1 MSEAPAVGLRTPL
14 RRPDFRRL
22 WLAQTISDLGDG
34 LTNLALMLLALKLS
48 GSPAA
53 VAAILIL
60 LEVPQVTLGL
70 AAGVFVDRWERRRVM
85 LASDLLRALVVLG
98 FVAVDSADL
107 LWLLFVLAFAQ
118 ASVGTFFSP
127 ARTALVA
134 SVLPAEE
141 LFAAN
146 SLGQLSRVLS
156 TVLGASAAGLLVGLS
171 GQYWPAFA
179 FDAATFAVSVAM
191 VSRVG
196 ARSRPVRTADS
207 HGLTGEL
214 GEGLGLIGRSPVLVG
229 TLLATATAM
238 LGIRAVNVLWVP
250 LFQADLHVPTTLFG
264 AADLAQASAM
274 ILGAGIAVRLVASF
288 GPTRIVTGSLAA
300 LGVAVALVA
309 AVTSFW
315 QVLLLLFAVGWV
327 VSPLQAAVTTIVQTS
342 TTDELRG
349 RTAAALG
356 SVMSTANIASMGLA
370 GIVAGGIGV
379 RGALA
384 LAGAVIGGSA
394 MVAFLLFR
402 RRSGEGAQLGGPK
415 SFAPAAPHRRDPVPS
430 ADQRAL
436 TSGDQGR

>member
-1 MSEAPAVGLRTPL
+1 
-14 RRPDFRRL
+14 
-22 WLAQTISDLGDG
+22 
-34 LTNLALMLLALKLS
+34 
-48 GSPAA
+48 
-53 VAAILIL
+53 
-60 LEVPQVTLGL
+60 
-70 AAGVFVDRWERRRVM
+70 M
-85 LASDLLRALVVLG
+85 LASDLLRAIVVLG

-146 SLGQLSRVLS
+146 SLSQLSRVLS

-171 GQYWPAFA
+171 GQYWPAFV
-179 FDAATFAVSVAM
+179 FDAATFAVSVAL
-191 VSRVG
+191 VWRVR
-196 ARSRPVRTADS
+196 ARSRPVRTTES
-207 HGLTGEL
+207 HGLSAEL
-214 GEGLGLIGRSPVLVG
+214 GEGLRLIGRSPILVG

-238 LGIRAVNVLWVP
+238 LGIGAVNVLWVP
-250 LFQADLHVPTTLFG
+250 LFQNDLHVPTALFG
-264 AADLAQASAM
+264 AADLAQAAAM
-274 ILGAGIAVRLVASF
+274 ILGAGLAVRLVASF
-288 GPTRIVTGSLAA
+288 GPTRIVTGTLAA
-300 LGVAVALVA
+300 LGIAVAMVA

-315 QVLLLLFAVGWV
+315 QVLLLLFAIGWA
-327 VSPLQAAVTTIVQTS
+327 VSPLQAAVSTIVQTA

-349 RTAAALG
+349 RTAAAFG

-394 MVAFLLFR
+394 AVALLLFR
-402 RRSGEGAQLGGPK
+402 RRSVGLSEPDVPASPAPTAQ
-415 SFAPAAPHRRDPVPS
+415 RRDPVPS
-430 ADQRAL
+430 ANQAAL
-436 TSGDQGR
+436 TSGDRGR